1 MENSGGSA
9 GPAGSL
15 VAAILSP
22 ARGVLT
28 SPTAFFRTMP
38 RSGGFANPLAFVVAM
53 ALASSL
59 VAIPLWLLG
68 IGPYAV
74 FPGLLAAFVLSPLLT
89 AVFSFVGAAIL
100 FAVWRMMGSQQSYET
115 AYRCAAYMS
124 AISPLAVPIGVM
136 PYVGTFIMAGWSFF
150 LIVVASEQ
158 VHGIERHK
166 ARIVFGLI
174 VLVLMLMSISAQHVG
189 RSVQSRTEATTKQLE
204 KIGEMSPEEAG
215 KAVGDLL
222 KGLQGSEKDAAK
234 SEERAEE

>member
-100 FAVWRMMGSQQSYET
+100 FAVWRM
-115 AYRCAAYMS
+115 MS